1 MDVSMGMK
9 IDGVAF
15 LLLSYPA
22 KIATLMMIMMH
33 LSTSFALPLDIIEA
47 NCETYS
53 LQLHSPSPF

>member
-1 MDVSMGMK
+1 MG
-9 IDGVAF
+9 IESDGAAF

-33 LSTSFALPLDIIEA
+33 LSTSFALLLDITAVSYEI
-47 NCETYS
+47 YS